1 MKTLALLA
9 ISASAVAL
17 VACID
22 TSPEE
27 TDTAAAMPDTSSA
40 QSPAPDSGDTGVAG
54 ADRAYPG
61 QDREAAEGLADTEPS
76 LPPVNLPRVPN

>member
-9 ISASAVAL
+9 ISAGTVAL

-22 TSPEE
+22 TSPEQ
-27 TDTAAAMPDTSSA
+27 TDTAAAMPDTSSP

-54 ADRAYPG
+54 TDRAYPG
-61 QDREAAEGLADTEPS
+61 QDREAEEGVADTEQS
-76 LPPVNLPRVPN
+76 LPPVNLPKIPN